1 MFRYV
6 SPNVDFFFSALYFQ
20 EADKLDKFGVC
31 GFGFFHWASPFT
43 CCSNSFSC
51 LSNILVASWIILSG
65 GSTPVDSIFIMKAFF
80 SHSTFM
86 TGGFSGQA
94 SRQSMQRLHAKRSRI
109 STLFSFIVY
118 TFFGHMSTHFAQSL
132 HSLIGTSIFG

>member
-6 SPNVDFFFSALYFQ
+6 SPNVGFFFSALYFQ
-20 EADKLDKFGVC
+20 EADKLDKFRVC
-31 GFGFFHWASPFT
+31 GFGFFHFASTFT

-65 GSTPVDSIFIMKAFF
+65 GSTPVDSMFIMKAFF

-86 TGGFSGQA
+86 TGGFSGQGSTHA
-94 SRQSMQRLHAKRSRI
+94 MQKVDAHKAGNSP
-109 STLFSFIVY
+109 LFSFFV
-118 TFFGHMSTHFAQSL
+118 
-132 HSLIGTSIFG
+132 